1 MKRKIRRYANTVA
14 TPRPLSDSEWLA
26 QNFLSVGKPVIPPP
40 PVDPD
45 DAKMTLGETR
55 LMVGEAEQSPEM
67 LAGMHQIELARH
79 TWAETVFEQ
88 KEPHLRTQPFLG
100 PRWSPP
106 TPNWARRKAR
116 FAQR

>member
-26 QNFLSVGKPVIPPP
+26 QNFTGTGHAVIPPP
-40 PVDPD
+40 PVDPE
-45 DAKMTLGETR
+45 DAKMTLGQTR
-55 LMVGEAEQSPEM
+55 LMVGESPMSPED
-67 LAGMHQIELARH
+67 LAGMHRIELARQ
-79 TWAETVFEQ
+79 TWADTVFPQ

-106 TPNWARRKAR
+106 VAPYARRKQR

>member
-26 QNFLSVGKPVIPPP
+26 QNFLSVGKDVIPPP

-45 DAKMTLGETR
+45 DAKMTLAQTR
-55 LMVGEAEQSPEM
+55 LMVGESELSPADM
-67 LAGMHQIELARH
+67 AGMHRIELARQ
-79 TWAETVFEQ
+79 TWADVVWEQ
-88 KEPHLRTQPFLG
+88 KEPHLRTLPFLG
-100 PRWSPP
+100 PRFEPKVP
-106 TPNWARRKAR
+106 GYARRKAR

>member
-40 PVDPD
+40 PVDPE
-45 DAKMTLGETR
+45 DAKTTLAQTR
-55 LMVGEAEQSPEM
+55 LMVGETPMTPADM
-67 LAGMHQIELARH
+67 KARND
-79 TWAETVFEQ
+79 TAYDRQMWADVVWEQ
-88 KEPHLRTQPFLG
+88 KEPHLRTLPYLG
-100 PRWSPP
+100 PRFEPKVP
-106 TPNWARRKAR
+106 GYARRKAR

>member
-1 MKRKIRRYANTVA
+1 MKKKIRRYANTVA

-26 QNFLSVGKPVIPPP
+26 ENFLSVGKPVIPPP

-45 DAKMTLGETR
+45 DAKMTLAETR
-55 LMVGEAEQSPEM
+55 LMVGESPM
-67 LAGMHQIELARH
+67 SPQDLAGMHRIELARQ
-79 TWAETVFEQ
+79 TWAETVFEE

-106 TPNWARRKAR
+106 VAPYARRKQR